1 MWNDTRNVSFYTT
14 DIETKHH
21 EYCMLFM
28 VANKSNLNRRAKKG
42 GVGGRGVERRVRRRK
57 KKQVKNSMNT
67 KEKIPF
73 SFPTSHHIFVKIP
86 SSSPDP

>member
-28 VANKSNLNRRAKKG
+28 VANKSNLNRRAKKEG
-42 GVGGRGVERRVRRRK
+42 GGGKGWRGEEEEEK
-57 KKQVKNSMNT
+57 KSK
-67 KEKIPF
+67 
-73 SFPTSHHIFVKIP
+73 
-86 SSSPDP
+86 